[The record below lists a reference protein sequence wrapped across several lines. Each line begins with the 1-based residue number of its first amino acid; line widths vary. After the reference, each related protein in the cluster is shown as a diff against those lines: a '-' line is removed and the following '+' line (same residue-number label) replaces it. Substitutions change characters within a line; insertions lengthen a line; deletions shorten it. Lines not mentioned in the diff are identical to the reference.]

1 MKANKPPVCPHCA
14 TRLSKWRVPVES
26 TWSEEFFFVCFND
39 DCSYYKKGWE
49 WMFEQYG
56 QRASYRYVFN
66 PETGASLRIPV
77 WSDAATREMIVDNGE
92 GGVD

>member
-1 MKANKPPVCPHCA
+1 
-14 TRLSKWRVPVES
+14 
-26 TWSEEFFFVCFND
+26 
-39 DCSYYKKGWE
+39 
-49 WMFEQYG
+49 MFEQYG